1 MPGGDS
7 TDSRGSRLAT
17 SGRVRWRQRRI
28 SACSNWNNC
37 VPTRLSSKE
46 TYSPCTLALALART
60 LHPSAWR
67 LALDWQQKTF
77 WKRRWLANTLDLRL
91 LAGTS
96 TGDVPPQRHA
106 VLDVAMGPF
115 TPFGAFRTVHGHPYE
130 ARRYAALFC
139 EHNFRTVSVAAW
151 HASTLMAKIRPI
163 THILTGIR
171 S

>member
-1 MPGGDS
+1 
-7 TDSRGSRLAT
+7 
-17 SGRVRWRQRRI
+17 
-28 SACSNWNNC
+28 

-46 TYSPCTLALALART
+46 IYSPCTLALALART
-60 LHPSAWR
+60 LHAFGVAANHRLVLEGEAAADWLGSDAIFSTWR

>member
-1 MPGGDS
+1 MHFGARFGEDFTPFGVAANHRLVLEGEAAADWLGSDAIFS
-7 TDSRGSRLAT
+7 T
-17 SGRVRWRQRRI
+17 
-28 SACSNWNNC
+28 
-37 VPTRLSSKE
+37 
-46 TYSPCTLALALART
+46 
-60 LHPSAWR
+60 WR

-115 TPFGAFRTVHGHPYE
+115 TPFGAFRTV
-130 ARRYAALFC
+130 
-139 EHNFRTVSVAAW
+139 SVAAW